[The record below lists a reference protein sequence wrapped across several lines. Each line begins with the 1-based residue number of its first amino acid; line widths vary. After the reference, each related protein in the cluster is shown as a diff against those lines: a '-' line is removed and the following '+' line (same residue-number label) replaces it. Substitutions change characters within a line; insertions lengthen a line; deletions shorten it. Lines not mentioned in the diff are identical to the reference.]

1 MSDDGADD
9 LTLERAVDELYGAP
23 LPDFVTTRTRLA
35 ARAKEQGAS
44 GLAREISALRKPTVV
59 AWLLNQV
66 TRREPEA
73 LELVQ
78 HVGHRM
84 RVATA
89 AGDTEALR
97 GLRGEREAAII
108 GLVAAVADVAEDDG
122 RSLSSGAEDEVRST
136 VVAALASEESSNALA
151 SGALLRALSYAG
163 FGEVELDDAVAAR
176 LDRRT
181 PRGRAHPSTG
191 ASPGNSAP
199 SRKSPGSSAPSGRS
213 PGSCASVEAGQGEGG
228 DGGLAEEEL
237 ATADGGLATADGG
250 STTDGAEAPDG
261 ALAERIDAAERERAA
276 AGLRL
281 EEAQQAHDAA
291 RRRTKD
297 LRALLASARDAEQ
310 AAHDEAA
317 AARRALDE
325 AEDALDE
332 ARRGD

>member
-44 GLAREISALRKPTVV
+44 GLAREIPALRKPTVV

-122 RSLSSGAEDEVRST
+122 RSLSAGAEDEVRST
-136 VVAALASEESSNALA
+136 VVAALASEQSSDALA

-199 SRKSPGSSAPSGRS
+199 SRKSPGSCAPSGRS
-213 PGSCASVEAGQGEGG
+213 PGSCAPTGAGPGEGG
-228 DGGLAEEEL
+228 DGDPAGDE
-237 ATADGGLATADGG
+237 LATADGG

>member
-44 GLAREISALRKPTVV
+44 GLAREIPALRKPTVV

-122 RSLSSGAEDEVRST
+122 RSLSAGAEDEVRST
-136 VVAALASEESSNALA
+136 VVAALASEQSSDALA

-199 SRKSPGSSAPSGRS
+199 SRKSPGSCAPSGRS
-213 PGSCASVEAGQGEGG
+213 PGSCAPTGAGPGEGG
-228 DGGLAEEEL
+228 DGDPAGDE
-237 ATADGGLATADGG
+237 LATADGG

-332 ARRGD
+332 ARRLG

>member
-44 GLAREISALRKPTVV
+44 GLAREIPALRKPTVV

-122 RSLSSGAEDEVRST
+122 RSLSAGAEDEVRST
-136 VVAALASEESSNALA
+136 VVAALASEQSSDALA

-199 SRKSPGSSAPSGRS
+199 SRKSPGSCAPSGRS
-213 PGSCASVEAGQGEGG
+213 PGSCAPTGAGPGEGG
-228 DGGLAEEEL
+228 DGDPAGDE
-237 ATADGGLATADGG
+237 LATADGG

-317 AARRALDE
+317 AARQTLDE

-332 ARRGD
+332 ARRLG

>member
-44 GLAREISALRKPTVV
+44 GLAREITALRKPTVV

-122 RSLSSGAEDEVRST
+122 RSLSAGAEDEVRST
-136 VVAALASEESSNALA
+136 VVAALASEESSDALA

-176 LDRRT
+176 LDGRT

-191 ASPGNSAP
+191 ASPGRRAPSRRSPSSYAP
-199 SRKSPGSSAPSGRS
+199 SRKSPGSCAPTG
-213 PGSCASVEAGQGEGG
+213 AGPGEGG
-228 DGGLAEEEL
+228 DGDPAGDE
-237 ATADGGLATADGG
+237 LATADGG

>member
-44 GLAREISALRKPTVV
+44 GLAREIPALRKPTVV

-122 RSLSSGAEDEVRST
+122 RSLSAGAEDEVRST
-136 VVAALASEESSNALA
+136 VVAALASEQSSDALA

-199 SRKSPGSSAPSGRS
+199 SRKSPGSCAPSGRS
-213 PGSCASVEAGQGEGG
+213 PGSCAPTGAGPGEGG
-228 DGGLAEEEL
+228 DGDPAGDE
-237 ATADGGLATADGG
+237 LATADGG
-250 STTDGAEAPDG
+250 STTDGVEAPDG
-261 ALAERIDAAERERAA
+261 ALAEHIDAAERERAA

-317 AARRALDE
+317 AARQTLDE

-332 ARRGD
+332 ARRLG

>member
-44 GLAREISALRKPTVV
+44 GLAREIPALRKPTVV

-97 GLRGEREAAII
+97 ELRGEREAAII
-108 GLVAAVADVAEDDG
+108 GLVAAVADAAEDDG
-122 RSLSSGAEDEVRST
+122 RNLSAGAEDEVRAT
-136 VVAALASEESSNALA
+136 VVAALASEESSDALA

-191 ASPGNSAP
+191 ASPG
-199 SRKSPGSSAPSGRS
+199 RRAPSGRS
-213 PGSCASVEAGQGEGG
+213 PGSCASVGAGQGEGG
-228 DGGLAEEEL
+228 DGDPAGEEL

-332 ARRGD
+332 ARRLG

>member
-44 GLAREISALRKPTVV
+44 GLAREIPALRKPTVV

-122 RSLSSGAEDEVRST
+122 RSLSAGAEDEVRST
-136 VVAALASEESSNALA
+136 VVAALASEQSSDALA

-199 SRKSPGSSAPSGRS
+199 SRKSPGSCAPSGRS
-213 PGSCASVEAGQGEGG
+213 PGSCAPTGAGPGEGG
-228 DGGLAEEEL
+228 DGDPAGDE
-237 ATADGGLATADGG
+237 LATADGG
-250 STTDGAEAPDG
+250 STTDGVEAPDG
-261 ALAERIDAAERERAA
+261 ALAEHIDAAERERAA